1 MLPQRSGIL
10 TLLLF
15 HHNFGKFIFVVERYF
30 SILREREFKA
40 IIILHAFAYD
50 AVDDEYTE

>member
-50 AVDDEYTE
+50 AIDDEYTE